1 MSNEQSSHQR
11 LAAYYAGQ
19 HDTWG
24 DLRREAE
31 NRGLSVMELV
41 RMRAE
46 ESQARLRDAT
56 ERAQALAQRP
66 TVRRAL
72 REGRMPT
79 PAELGDPE
87 EPARPDERPPSSG
100 RIVSPPRPHSTRT

>member
-46 ESQARLRDAT
+46 ESQARLR
-56 ERAQALAQRP
+56 
-66 TVRRAL
+66 
-72 REGRMPT
+72 EGRMPT